1 MATMKAVQYV
11 TFGAGAEVREV
22 EKPSPG
28 PGEVLLRVTAA
39 GACHSDAFIMGMPA
53 GPDNPYRLPLTL
65 GHEGAGIVEELGQG
79 IKNVQVGEAVL
90 VFGPQG
96 CGRCHACAS
105 GNENNCEKFMDA
117 PGINHDGA
125 MAEYM
130 IVKDVRHLV
139 PLGDLDP
146 VASASL
152 TDAGLTPYHAIKPAV
167 ARLVPGTTAVVIG
180 VGGLGHV
187 GVQILR
193 AMTTARIVALDVSDD
208 KLAFARE
215 VGAHEA
221 FLSDASAVDHV
232 LELTGG
238 RGATAVFD
246 FVGAQPTLD
255 LAHKLVGVMGEVVI
269 VGVAPGS
276 IPVGYLTMKFDTS
289 VRVVNW
295 GTRAELMEVVELA
308 RAGAI
313 GIHTQEFSLDE
324 GPQIYELMHEG
335 KLKGRAVIN
344 PARG

>member
-22 EKPSPG
+22 EKPTPG
-28 PGEVLLRVTAA
+28 PGEVLLKVTAA
-39 GACHSDAFIMGMPA
+39 GACHSDQFIMGMPA
-53 GPDNPYRLPLTL
+53 GPENPYRLPLTL
-65 GHEGAGIVEELGQG
+65 GHEGAGIVEALGPG
-79 IKNVQVGEAVL
+79 TKNVEVGEAVL

-96 CGRCHACAS
+96 CGRCHACAA
-105 GNENNCEKFMDA
+105 GNENNCENFMDA
-117 PGINHDGA
+117 PGINHHGA

-146 VASASL
+146 IASASL

-167 ARLVPGTTAVVIG
+167 TRLIPGTTAVVIG

-187 GVQILR
+187 GVQILK
-193 AMTTARIVALDVSDD
+193 AMTSTRIVALDVSAD

-215 VGAHEA
+215 VGADEA
-221 FLSDASAVDHV
+221 FISDEGAIAQVRA
-232 LELTGG
+232 LTGG
-238 RGATAVFD
+238 RGADVVFD

-255 LAHKLVGVMGEVVI
+255 LAHALVAVMGEVVI
-269 VGVAPGS
+269 VGVAQGS

-308 RAGAI
+308 RRGAVA
-313 GIHTQEFSLDE
+313 IHTEEFTLDQATE
-324 GPQIYELMHEG
+324 IYERMHAG
-335 KLKGRAVIN
+335 TLR
-344 PARG
+344 R